1 MGGLVQFVAL
11 VGFIPTSFSMMRMN
25 SGLDHIVQEEMVIN
39 GMRNSNGGPPQPRT
53 SSLVNSPLFS
63 RFFTGRDDDG
73 RGSFPRPPMPRQPRL
88 EKQVG
93 LASHWARQRGYRF
106 RFSFSAI
113 APSVLCGF
121 RPRCVIGSAS
131 RPGSRRRIGCI
142 GTCVRP
148 CTAAPVPLLLK
159 VSPRLLS

>member
-39 GMRNSNGGPPQPRT
+39 GMRSNGGPPQPRT

-73 RGSFPRPPMPRQPRL
+73 RGSFPRPPMPRQPSPFL
-88 EKQVG
+88 SQSP
-93 LASHWARQRGYRF
+93 LLSRF
-106 RFSFSAI
+106 FSAYDEDDDDR
-113 APSVLCGF
+113 ASQFLSSFFSVEDDDDRSVFPS
-121 RPRCVIGSAS
+121 SS
-131 RPGSRRRIGCI
+131 PG
-142 GTCVRP
+142 
-148 CTAAPVPLLLK
+148 
-159 VSPRLLS
+159 